1 MILSNHWSSNKYNI
15 VQSIFFTDCLQCQ
28 SLVSNKIWKSR
39 ILKEAEDINIVGKVF
54 YHLRTDGRQK
64 MVLG

>member
-1 MILSNHWSSNKYNI
+1 MEVKNFKRSGRY
-15 VQSIFFTDCLQCQ
+15 Q
-28 SLVSNKIWKSR
+28 
-39 ILKEAEDINIVGKVF
+39 NIVGKVL

>member
-1 MILSNHWSSNKYNI
+1 MEVNNFKRGGRYQNI
-15 VQSIFFTDCLQCQ
+15 I
-28 SLVSNKIWKSR
+28 
-39 ILKEAEDINIVGKVF
+39 GKVL